1 MDHKKTQMATY
12 KKRGYKK
19 SIAPGTEKQVEVES
33 TTAEV
38 FEKLDST
45 ASRTEE
51 WISKFQNFIL
61 AGVGIIALSVMSY
74 LGYQS
79 YILEPKKMEAVS
91 ELSQAQYYF
100 ELAVNG
106 QEPDSLF
113 KRALN
118 GGEGKYGFLDIID
131 NYEGTPAA
139 KLATYSAGMAYLNLG
154 DYVNAIE
161 YLDQFDTDDV
171 MLKAL
176 AKGAIGDAFAQIGQA
191 EDAYDYYVAAF
202 ESSDNS
208 FSAPK
213 YLFKAGILGT
223 SLGKNNAA
231 LRFFKKIQS
240 DYPDS
245 AEASKVEVQIGLL
258 ENLN

>member
-1 MDHKKTQMATY
+1 MATY

-19 SIAPGTEKQVEVES
+19 SIAPDPEKQLEVES

-45 ASRTEE
+45 ASKTEK

-61 AGVGIIALSVMSY
+61 GGVVIIALLVLTY

-79 YILEPKKMEAVS
+79 YIFEPKKMEAVS

-100 ELAVNG
+100 ELALNG
-106 QEPDSLF
+106 QESDSLF
-113 KRALN
+113 RRALN

-131 NYEGTPAA
+131 NYSGTPAA
-139 KLATYSAGMAYLNLG
+139 QLAIYSAGMAYLNLE

-176 AKGAIGDAFAQIGQA
+176 AKGAIGDAFAQIGQPD
-191 EDAYDYYVAAF
+191 DAYDYYVAAF

-223 SLGKNNAA
+223 SLGKSNAA
-231 LRFFKKIQS
+231 LRYFKKIKSQ
-240 DYPDS
+240 YPDS
-245 AEASKVEVQIGLL
+245 AEAKKVEVQIGLL

>member
-1 MDHKKTQMATY
+1 MATY

-19 SIAPGTEKQVEVES
+19 SIAADPERQVELES

-45 ASRTEE
+45 ASKSEE

-61 AGVGIIALSVMSY
+61 SGVGIIALLVLSY

-79 YILEPKKMEAVS
+79 YILEPKKIEAVS

-100 ELAVNG
+100 DLAVNG
-106 QEPDSLF
+106 KESDSLF
-113 KRALN
+113 RRAIN
-118 GGEGKYGFLDIID
+118 GGEGKYGFLDIIE
-131 NYEGTPAA
+131 NYAGTPAA

-154 DYVNAIE
+154 EYINAIE
-161 YLDQFDTDDV
+161 YLDKFDSDDV

-176 AKGAIGDAFAQIGQA
+176 AKGAIGDAFAEIGQP

-223 SLGKNNAA
+223 SIGKNDSA
-231 LRFFKKIQS
+231 LQYFKIIQS
-240 DYPDS
+240 DYPNS
-245 AEASKVEVQIGLL
+245 SEASKVEVQIGLL